1 IEGKQIEQYLR
12 IISVENPSSALRMV
26 RALKRGEIVMF
37 DLDGNLGVGGEE
49 GTRAEAFTV
58 TFLNREVHVRRGA
71 AYLSYKTGAPI
82 VPIVPSWGS
91 GNRAH
96 LTFHEPIQIQPG
108 ETLENFCQRSLRR
121 LYGLLEARV
130 LEEPPDWE
138 MWPEFYK
145 WVSPSLAVNG
155 ENRIPGLTQSR
166 LAELQQRLAGANDC
180 QFRIDP
186 RTVFVMKIKSQ
197 HLLIDVLGF
206 RFFLVNRSTR
216 EILQLLYQDVTLQ
229 TIIRRLKHK
238 YPATHIL
245 KELARLRVLHLI
257 EEKA

>member
-1 IEGKQIEQYLR
+1 MAI
-12 IISVENPSSALRMV
+12 SALR
-26 RALKRGEIVMF
+26 
-37 DLDGNLGVGGEE
+37 GEE

-58 TFLNREVHVRRGA
+58 TFLDRDVHVRRGA

-82 VPIVPSWGS
+82 VPVVPSWTG
-91 GNRAH
+91 GRAH
-96 LTFHEPIQIQPG
+96 LTFHEPIQIKEG
-108 ETLENFCQRSLRR
+108 ETLETFCQRSLNQ
-121 LYGLLEARV
+121 LYGILESRV
-130 LEEPPDWE
+130 REEPADWE

-145 WVSPSLAVNG
+145 WVSPSLRTNG
-155 ENRIPGLTQSR
+155 NSRASGLMQRS
-166 LAELQQRLAGANDC
+166 LAELQQRVKGADDC

-186 RTVFVMKIKSQ
+186 RTVFVVKIKRR

-206 RFFLVNRSTR
+206 RFFLVNKTTR
-216 EILQLLYQDVTLQ
+216 EILNLLYQDVTLQ

-238 YPATHIL
+238 YPATEVL